1 MKVRAKDFFSKA
13 EKTAV
18 RQAVLEGEKD
28 TTGEIAVKVV
38 EACDRYRD
46 AELLGSV
53 LLSGLF
59 ALIVSLLLNHIT
71 IWFYI
76 PATFVLFFPCRY
88 VFKKVPHLKLA
99 LVSERDAMHEVS
111 EEAIHAFY
119 ERGLHRTEHGTGILI
134 FISLLERK
142 VWVLGDKGINDKCPA
157 KTWDEIV
164 QILTRALKSG
174 GACAG
179 FCTAIERCGDILAQH
194 FPRSDGDTDE
204 LPDNLVTEE

>member
-1 MKVRAKDFFSKA
+1 MKVRAKDFFSTA
-13 EKTAV
+13 EKTTI
-18 RQAVLEGEKD
+18 RQAVLEAEKD

-46 AELLGSV
+46 AEILGSV

-59 ALIVSLLLNHIT
+59 ALVASLLLNHIT

-76 PATFVLFFPCRY
+76 PATFILFFPCRY
-88 VFKKVPHLKLA
+88 LFKKAPHLKLA

-119 ERGLHRTEHGTGILI
+119 ERGLHRTKHGTGILI

-142 VWVLGDKGINDKCPA
+142 VWILGDSGINDKV
-157 KTWDEIV
+157 T
-164 QILTRALKSG
+164 
-174 GACAG
+174 
-179 FCTAIERCGDILAQH
+179 
-194 FPRSDGDTDE
+194 
-204 LPDNLVTEE
+204 PDFWGSLVTELTKGIREGKALDALCSVIAKCGAELSKHFPGRHDGADAPPDDDVIC

>member
-1 MKVRAKDFFSKA
+1 MKVRAKDFFSTA
-13 EKTAV
+13 EKTTIQ
-18 RQAVLEGEKD
+18 QAVLEAEKD

-46 AELLGSV
+46 AEILGSV

-59 ALIVSLLLNHIT
+59 ALVACLLLNHIT

-76 PATFVLFFPCRY
+76 PATFILFFPCRY
-88 VFKKVPHLKLA
+88 LFKKAPHLKLA
-99 LVSERDAMHEVS
+99 LVSEQDAMHEVS

-142 VWVLGDKGINDKCPA
+142 VWILGDKGINDK
-157 KTWDEIV
+157 V
-164 QILTRALKSG
+164 N
-174 GACAG
+174 
-179 FCTAIERCGDILAQH
+179 
-194 FPRSDGDTDE
+194 
-204 LPDNLVTEE
+204 PDFWGSLVTELTKGIREGKAPEALCSVIAKCGAELSRHFPGRHLDTDVPPDDDVIC